1 MNEKMQ
7 TLMVNYDTEIS
18 KMISHKY
25 GFSHMES
32 LRKFLL
38 SDTYKMLIDESLE
51 MWEFSPLGIF
61 DMWESEQITGNPRNS
76 LYLRRDEYV

>member
-1 MNEKMQ
+1 MSDMMRHLK
-7 TLMVNYDTEIS
+7 VSYDTEVS
-18 KMISHKY
+18 KLICHKY
-25 GFSHMES
+25 GFTEMDS

-38 SDTYKMLIDESLE
+38 SQTYQMFIDESLE

-61 DMWESEQITGNPRNS
+61 DMWESEQVTGDPRNS

>member
-1 MNEKMQ
+1 MNNVMPYVLSYYNAEVCQ
-7 TLMVNYDTEIS
+7 
-18 KMISHKY
+18 MICRKY
-25 GFSHMES
+25 GLAPLNA

-38 SDTYKMLIDESLE
+38 SQTYQMLTNRELE
-51 MWEFSPLGIF
+51 MWDFSPLGIF